1 MSEAERA
8 LPTLVAQLAEELYVE
23 FDGQQLTLATDVPEV
38 FGFLER
44 AFSAMLV
51 PSVTESVGRVDFLRR
66 GDGFVLKG
74 KKEVD
79 YAAPPERVFE
89 SIKDEVLLNFILA
102 RQDLMWIHAGAVE
115 AGEKALLFAGPS
127 GNGKSTMVTLLS
139 ERGWGFLS
147 DDIAPIRMDANEV
160 LPFPQTPR
168 RRIHPRRELPPEAI
182 GILDREAVIIDPGR
196 IQRRAVAIGAI
207 VFPVYR
213 GGASAELKRVGAG
226 EAAFKLIRDC
236 TNFADHKAA
245 AVARAVEMARTIPI
259 YALEFSNGPSAASLL
274 DSLR

>member
-1 MSEAERA
+1 MSEAERS
-8 LPTLVAQLAEELYVE
+8 LPVAQVAEELYIA
-23 FDGQQLTLATDVPEV
+23 FDGQQLTFATDVPEV
-38 FGFLER
+38 SGYLER
-44 AFSAMLV
+44 TYSAMLV
-51 PSVTESVGRVDFLRR
+51 RSATESVGRVDLLRR
-66 GDGFVLKG
+66 GNGFVLKG

-79 YAAPPERVFE
+79 YAAPLERVFE
-89 SIKDEVLLNFILA
+89 SIKQEVLLQFILA

-115 AGEKALLFAGPS
+115 AGGKALLFAGPS

-139 ERGWGFLS
+139 ERGWKFLS

-182 GILDREAVIIDPGR
+182 GILDREAVLIDPER

-213 GGASAELKRVGAG
+213 GGVSAELERVAAG
-226 EAAFKLIRDC
+226 EAALKLIRDC

-245 AVARAVEMARTIPI
+245 AVGRAVEMARTIPI
-259 YALEFSNGPSAASLL
+259 YGLNFSNGPSAASLL

>member
-8 LPTLVAQLAEELYVE
+8 LPVAQLAKELYIE
-23 FDGQQLTLATDVPEV
+23 FDGQQLTFATDVPDV
-38 FGFLER
+38 SGYLER
-44 AFSAMLV
+44 AYSAMLV
-51 PSVTESVGRVDFLRR
+51 PSATESIGRVDLLRR
-66 GDGFVLKG
+66 GNGFVLKG

-79 YAAPPERVFE
+79 YATPVERVFE
-89 SIKDEVLLNFILA
+89 SIKQEVLLQFILA

-115 AGEKALLFAGPS
+115 AGQKALLIAGPS

-139 ERGWGFLS
+139 ERGWKFLS

-182 GILDREAVIIDPGR
+182 GVLDRETVLIDPQR

-207 VFPVYR
+207 VFPAYR
-213 GGASAELKRVGAG
+213 GGAASELQRVTAG
-226 EAAFKLIRDC
+226 EAALKLIRDC

-259 YALEFSNGPSAASLL
+259 YGLNFSNGPSAASLL

>member
-8 LPTLVAQLAEELYVE
+8 LPVAQLAEELYIE
-23 FDGQQLTLATDVPEV
+23 FDGQQLTFATDVPEV
-38 FGFLER
+38 SGYLER
-44 AFSAMLV
+44 TYSAMLV
-51 PSVTESVGRVDFLRR
+51 PSATESVGRVDLLRR
-66 GDGFVLKG
+66 GNGFVLKG

-79 YAAPPERVFE
+79 YAAPLERVFE
-89 SIKDEVLLNFILA
+89 SIKQEVLLQFILA
-102 RQDLMWIHAGAVE
+102 RQDLMWIHAGAVQ

-127 GNGKSTMVTLLS
+127 GNGKSTMVTALS
-139 ERGWGFLS
+139 ERGWKFLS

-168 RRIHPRRELPPEAI
+168 RRIHPRRELPLEAI
-182 GILDREAVIIDPGR
+182 GILDREAVLIEPER

-207 VFPVYR
+207 IFPVYR
-213 GGASAELKRVGAG
+213 GGASAELERVAAG

-245 AVARAVEMARTIPI
+245 AVGRAVEMARTIPI
-259 YALEFSNGPSAASLL
+259 YGLNFSNGPSAASLL